1 MIDKKLQK
9 RLVDWLESPRD
20 SRNIE
25 EGATI
30 LLKINRNVIAYRNAV
45 MRPEKYAAHIE
56 HQLRKYYDKTV
67 VEVTH
72 EQVEQMA
79 EQVIKIVDKH
89 LVYDD
94 DNNPAGE
101 FKKGKRADHES
112 LPEEIQSL
120 YVENLSLVQRMRE
133 VHARL
138 RIVTGQPGMC
148 PDSDRYPFLKELIAL
163 DKQLHENWARYDSFD
178 ASKQEQSISL
188 DAREAS
194 RRAAGFVNLNK
205 NRYAKKP
212 TEEMKERLAIAYS
225 KVINP
230 SEKMTND
237 LKKLGIIK

>member
-30 LLKINRNVIAYRNAV
+30 LLKINRNQIMYRNAI
-45 MRPEKYAAHIE
+45 MNPGKYAPHIE
-56 HQLRKYYDKTV
+56 YQLRKYYNKDV
-67 VEVTH
+67 IEVTH

-79 EQVIKIVDKH
+79 AKVEKIAEKH
-89 LVYDD
+89 LTFLE
-94 DNNPAGE
+94 NSQESE
-101 FKKGKRADHES
+101 FKKGKRADHDS
-112 LPEEIQSL
+112 LPDEIQSL

-138 RIVTGQPGMC
+138 RILTGQPGIC

-163 DKQLHENWARYDSFD
+163 DRQLHENWARYDSFD
-178 ASKQEQSISL
+178 PYANESAITE

-194 RRAAGFVNLNK
+194 RKATGFINLQK
-205 NRYAKKP
+205 KRYAQNP
-212 TEEMKERLAIAYS
+212 TDEMKERLAIAYAQ
-225 KVINP
+225 VINP
-230 SEKMTND
+230 TDKMTAE
-237 LKKLGIIK
+237 LKELGIIE